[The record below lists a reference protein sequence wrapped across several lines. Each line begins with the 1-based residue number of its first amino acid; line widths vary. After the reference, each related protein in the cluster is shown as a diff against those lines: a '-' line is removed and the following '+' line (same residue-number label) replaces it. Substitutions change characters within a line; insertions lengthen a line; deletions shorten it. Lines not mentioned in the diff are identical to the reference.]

1 MQNKPASHFSLAR
14 TRTSA
19 EAQQMDTNATPPIE
33 ATVSQLEVLARKKS
47 RATLRAYEKAKA
59 EYARA
64 HPDLDF
70 DQLLSAELLE
80 LIAALRES
88 LNQRR
93 QPRYQVLSR
102 LAARWSTTRVALE
115 QVFGSSVSVAFAE
128 QACQIA
134 RRVDFDTALPLLTA
148 ALEER
153 VFGPGSRGIGR
164 QLEWQPVD
172 ARRVLQ
178 ELPESESESEPESE
192 PEPEPEP
199 VASDDG
205 EGTQRSA
212 TNESGSDS
220 NSDAGSNLDASD
232 IEVARREA
240 RGELSDAEDHSEVLG
255 LGLGLGD
262 EPEPDSN
269 SNGNSDSD
277 SDTYDSANNDGFLPA
292 GSANSNDPL
301 PARAASLASNDDAI
315 SQDSFGFDQDF
326 AYVSNDAQSQP
337 QLQLKLEPRPQ
348 PPSQP
353 QLQPSPPPSTI
364 AIWQALQPPPAGG
377 GIASPHSLAAHDSA
391 HVTNTIMAG
400 SHAPTPAPVSA
411 HVSTALLTQAE
422 DVDYLRPG
430 RMLNENVIFRVLALL
445 SAAQHSWQVV
455 DPILVTSSTTA
466 AAVAVSFPTE
476 HLILPLHHQS
486 AKHWT
491 LAIYDISANRVVYF
505 DPSPSPAHLDEAKFK
520 LHVFFSQ
527 RCCLDATG
535 WFLSQQVCP
544 RQPNTFDCGVYILA
558 AAFCIAA
565 GQTLPATFDGEL
577 WRAFLTCLCSTDPS
591 TVGRPNITHHNDLLQ
606 HTMDL
611 GITLKCL
618 SMSLVDPTTLEA
630 WRTRTDDIIAMT
642 EVLLRRREQVTMRR
656 RQSNL
661 TSESLQKELKVL
673 KFERNEARRK
683 QEMLDLWT
691 THGAAWALF
700 LQDMEQACRTHQPQS
715 GSPG

>member
-1 MQNKPASHFSLAR
+1 MQNKPVSHFSLAR

-59 EYARA
+59 AYARA

-88 LNQRR
+88 LSQRR

-102 LAARWSTTRVALE
+102 LAARWSTTSAALE

-153 VFGPGSRGIGR
+153 IFGPGSRGIGR

-172 ARRVLQ
+172 ARRVLR
-178 ELPESESESEPESE
+178 EL
-192 PEPEPEP
+192 PEPEPD
-199 VASDDG
+199 ASVDG
-205 EGTQRSA
+205 EGTQHSD
-212 TNESGSDS
+212 TNKSGSDS
-220 NSDAGSNLDASD
+220 DSDAGSNLDASG

-240 RGELSDAEDHSEVLG
+240 CSELSDAEDHSEVLG
-255 LGLGLGD
+255 LRLGL
-262 EPEPDSN
+262 EVEPDSN
-269 SNGNSDSD
+269 RNGNSDAD
-277 SDTYDSANNDGFLPA
+277 SDTDDSADNDSFLPTVSANND
-292 GSANSNDPL
+292 DTL
-301 PARAASLASNDDAI
+301 PARPASLASNDDAI

-326 AYVSNDAQSQP
+326 TYFPKDAQSQSHLRP
-337 QLQLKLEPRPQ
+337 KLEPQPQ
-348 PPSQP
+348 PPSQSP
-353 QLQPSPPPSTI
+353 SQPRPQPSPPPSTI

-377 GIASPHSLAAHDSA
+377 GIPSLQSLAVLDSA

-400 SHAPTPAPVSA
+400 SHAPTPVPASA
-411 HVSTALLTQAE
+411 IVSTALLTQVK
-422 DVDYLRPG
+422 DVEYLRPG
-430 RMLNENVIFRVLALL
+430 RMLNETVIFRVLALL

-466 AAVAVSFPTE
+466 ATVAVSFPTE
-476 HLILPLHHQS
+476 HLVLPLHHQS

-491 LAIYDISANRVVYF
+491 LAIYDISANRVVFF
-505 DPSPSPAHLDEAKFK
+505 DPLPSSAHLDEAKFK

-577 WRAFLTCLCSTDPS
+577 WRAFLTCLCSTDPC
-591 TVGRPNITHHNDLLQ
+591 TVERPNITHHNDLLQ

-611 GITLKCL
+611 GIILKCL
-618 SMSLVDPTTLEA
+618 SMSLVDPTILEA

-642 EVLLRRREQVTMRR
+642 EALLQRREQVTMRR

-691 THGAAWALF
+691 THRAAWALF